1 MKHRIALDSLSREF
15 RLLRNRIEAEIHA
28 PAVILVTSA
37 TERDGTGLAAYGLAE
52 SMSRAHQRAA
62 LVTTAAPSIA
72 AQEWALPT
80 QPALRRRASDRL
92 EAGTAAMPG
101 GLTVVAISQERL
113 ATISRS
119 SVAEMVADL
128 RAKHDYVVIDGGDL
142 PNNSFA
148 LLLVAS
154 VDAVLVSF
162 LAGRQETPSD
172 RIMLDTLERSE
183 AKMLG
188 VTMTDQSTINHFA
201 QHDSEHEPEPLPEPK
216 RANPIRAGLEITLQ
230 RIGKAL

>member
-1 MKHRIALDSLSREF
+1 
-15 RLLRNRIEAEIHA
+15 
-28 PAVILVTSA
+28 
-37 TERDGTGLAAYGLAE
+37 
-52 SMSRAHQRAA
+52 
-62 LVTTAAPSIA
+62 
-72 AQEWALPT
+72 
-80 QPALRRRASDRL
+80 
-92 EAGTAAMPG
+92 MPG

-188 VTMTDQSTINHFA
+188 VTMTDQNTINHFA
-201 QHDSEHEPEPLPEPK
+201 QHDSEHEPEPMPEPK